1 MNTHLAEFMVSRGVW
16 AGVGTSGRTGALR
29 NLSDAAGP
37 LGVGNSPVRARCIT
51 AVRSGDCWV
60 QRSSQSK
67 HHPQTRTSPIC
78 LWLSRCATPRAGCQ
92 NACARGKRG
101 ARADLCSSTSAR
113 EMSTPGVEPG
123 LSRPR
128 RDVLTTRRWGRW
140 WCIAASAAANK
151 LAVSVGFP
159 RIMCYMLAQRPRAD
173 LSRDRWIQSPEC

>member
-37 LGVGNSPVRARCIT
+37 LGVGNSPVCARCIT

-128 RDVLTTRRWGRW
+128 RDVLTNRRCGQLLAAGLFPICSWVVVLHSVVCVA
-140 WCIAASAAANK
+140 WCVGLIGSA
-151 LAVSVGFP
+151 
-159 RIMCYMLAQRPRAD
+159 
-173 LSRDRWIQSPEC
+173 